1 MIKGSDSVSSVDS
14 GSFWRLLLPAIPPL
28 VVMVACLPV
37 LVPAVRAGAGEALP
51 AARAAGPGRRVLIV
65 AAVLFSF
72 VPLVAAAALQPIGGE
87 GRSIIVEQDRRHRRP
102 VDRAEGDGRREHGAP
117 ALERL
122 RRGSATRVFY
132 RVLRAEGR
140 VDTICRKGGGV
151 EDATTGAANCFF
163 IGQIAERTRATSAVD
178 SPGRGT
184 WTYRIGVGAN
194 WVDDPK
200 LGDVFTVSAPVTV
213 TVR

>member
-1 MIKGSDSVSSVDS
+1 M
-14 GSFWRLLLPAIPPL
+14 
-28 VVMVACLPV
+28 
-37 LVPAVRAGAGEALP
+37 
-51 AARAAGPGRRVLIV
+51 

-87 GRSIIVEQDRRHRRP
+87 GRSIITDKIAITVDPSNRLKVTVAGAAVRLRAGRRP
-102 VDRAEGDGRREHGAP
+102 ARAGRASLP
-117 ALERL
+117 RL
-122 RRGSATRVFY
+122 ARR
-132 RVLRAEGR
+132 GR

-163 IGQIAERTRATSAVD
+163 VGRIAGRTRATSAVD
-178 SPGRGT
+178 SPGRETG
-184 WTYRIGVGAN
+184 TYRIGVGAN

-200 LGDVFTVSAPVTV
+200 LGDVFTVSVPVTV